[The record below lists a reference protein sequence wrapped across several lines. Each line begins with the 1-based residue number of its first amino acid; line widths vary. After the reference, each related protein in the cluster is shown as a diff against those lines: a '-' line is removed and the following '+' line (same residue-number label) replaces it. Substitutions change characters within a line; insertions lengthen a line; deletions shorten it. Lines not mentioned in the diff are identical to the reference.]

1 MIVFHALDVN
11 GEGDVVDVYIK
22 KTLLIVVDVKDKDC
36 STRDKFLASLDKYSP
51 INITLEKLIYAFLD
65 NLTNKDN
72 KAIED
77 KGFKITK
84 LEEIVLHGNA
94 GDNFNL
100 DLLQMKKE
108 LLSMRNYYEQLIDIG
123 EALEDNENE
132 IFDENYLR
140 YIANFT
146 KKTVRLRD
154 DVELLRG
161 SVVHLQDAYQSFIDL
176 KTNHTMQIFTVVSTI
191 FFPLTLIVGWY
202 GMTFKYM
209 PELQGKYG
217 YVFVIAL
224 SVIGVAVLAII
235 GKKKKWIG

>member
-1 MIVFHALDVN
+1 MSRLKEIINQRSMIKNLYKRTGICPTLLAVLSPQMIKKLHALS
-11 GEGDVVDVYIK
+11 Y
-22 KTLLIVVDVKDKDC
+22 C
-36 STRDKFLASLDKYSP
+36 S
-51 INITLEKLIYAFLD
+51 
-65 NLTNKDN
+65 
-72 KAIED
+72 
-77 KGFKITK
+77 
-84 LEEIVLHGNA
+84 NA
-94 GDNFNL
+94 RR
-100 DLLQMKKE
+100 K
-108 LLSMRNYYEQLIDIG
+108 LIDIG

-202 GMTFKYM
+202 GMNFKYM
-209 PELQGKYG
+209 PELQWKYG

-224 SVIGVAVLAII
+224 SVIVVAVLAII